1 MKKGN
6 SVLCKRNSL
15 KYAWIYKNKES
26 LNTQL
31 MCKVLKVNRAS
42 YYHWIKAGCVIKK
55 VDNQLNELIQAIF
68 IQGRNNYGTRRIHD
82 KLLELYGLIVS
93 RKRISNI
100 MKDLNLKV
108 KMKRRYKNTT
118 DSNHNLP
125 IAPNILNR
133 DFYASNPDEKYV
145 GDITYISTGEG
156 WLYLAT
162 VIDLY
167 SRKVVGWS
175 MADTMR
181 VSLVNDALKMALQ
194 HRNPPNGLLW
204 HTDRGSQYASYSH
217 KYLLQEHGIIQSMS
231 RKGNCWDNSV
241 AESFFKTLKSDLVY
255 KTYFYTKKQAQRE
268 IFEYIEFYYNRT
280 RSHSYLGNLSPVRF
294 EEINKM
300 LQIEIAA

>member
-1 MKKGN
+1 
-6 SVLCKRNSL
+6 
-15 KYAWIYKNKES
+15 
-26 LNTQL
+26 

-42 YYHWIKAGCVIKK
+42 YYHWISSGSIIKK
-55 VDNQLNELIQAIF
+55 VDVKLNELVESIF
-68 IQGRNNYGTRRIHD
+68 IQSNNTYGTRRIQD
-82 KLLELYGLIVS
+82 RLLLNFGLIVS

-100 MKDLNLKV
+100 MKELKLKV

-133 DFYASNPDEKYV
+133 DFYASNPNEKYV

-175 MADTMR
+175 MDDTMK
-181 VSLVNDALKMALQ
+181 VSLVNDALNMAIR
-194 HRNPPNGLLW
+194 HRKPKQGLVW

-217 KYLLQEHGIIQSMS
+217 KDLLEKYNITQSMS
-231 RKGNCWDNSV
+231 RKGNCWDNAV
-241 AESFFKTLKSDLVY
+241 AESFFKSLKNELVY
-255 KTYFYTKKQAQRE
+255 QTVFYTKKQAKQE
-268 IFEYIEFYYNRT
+268 IFKYIELFYNRV
-280 RSHSYLGNLSPVRF
+280 RSHSYLNGLSPVEF
-294 EEINKM
+294 EEKIEM
-300 LQIEIAA
+300 LQVETAA

>member
-1 MKKGN
+1 
-6 SVLCKRNSL
+6 
-15 KYAWIYKNKES
+15 
-26 LNTQL
+26 
-31 MCKVLKVNRAS
+31 MCKVTNVNRSS
-42 YYHWIKAGCVIKK
+42 YYHWIKAGCIIKK
-55 VDNQLNELIQAIF
+55 VDRKLNELIKSIF
-68 IQGRNNYGTRRIHD
+68 IFGRHNYGTRPIQD
-82 KLLELYGLIVS
+82 KLLELYGLKVS
-93 RKRISNI
+93 RKRISII

-125 IAPNILNR
+125 IAPNLLNR

-175 MADTMR
+175 MADNMK
-181 VSLVNDALKMALQ
+181 VSLVNDALSMAIN
-194 HRNPPNGLLW
+194 HRNPPKGLLW

-217 KYLLQEHGIIQSMS
+217 KDLLNKHGIIQSMS
-231 RKGNCWDNSV
+231 RKGNCWDNAV
-241 AESFFKTLKSDLVY
+241 AESFFKTLKSNLVY
-255 KTYFYTKKQAQRE
+255 QTYFYTKKQAKAE

-280 RSHSYLGNLSPVRF
+280 RSHSYLGNLSPSRF
-294 EEINKM
+294 EEVNNM
-300 LQIEIAA
+300 LQMEMVA